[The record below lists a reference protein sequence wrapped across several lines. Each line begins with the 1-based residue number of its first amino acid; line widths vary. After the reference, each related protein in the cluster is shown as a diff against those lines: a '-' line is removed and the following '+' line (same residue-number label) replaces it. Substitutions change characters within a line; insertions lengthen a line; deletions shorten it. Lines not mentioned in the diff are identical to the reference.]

1 MSYRRIGAIILNSM
15 NPITELPSDL
25 KNRHIHLVGIK
36 GTGMA
41 ALTEIL
47 CARGAHI
54 TGSDIADTFYTDALL
69 KKLDITPLLFS
80 PQNITA
86 GIESGGIDL
95 VIYSAAYNFADN
107 SELAEAKKRNIPCV
121 SYPEAL
127 GLVSRGRCSSG
138 IAGVHGKT
146 TTPGLAGT
154 ILQGLGL
161 NAQTLAGSSIA
172 SFSPDS
178 AGGACTVTGGT
189 GAVKYFVAET
199 CEYQR
204 NFMYFSPS
212 VVVLTSVESDHQDF
226 FPTFADIQTA
236 FVDYCLK
243 LPQGGSLIY
252 CADDAGAAETAAI
265 VAAKRS
271 DIERIPYGETANG
284 DFRVAF
290 GDIRGGKQFFR
301 LAGYALEFALIVPGK
316 HFVLNAAAGI
326 ALATVLL
333 RQEGKNSADI
343 FSKSTAQKIADSLL
357 RFTGAKRRSEIIG
370 EVGDTVFIDDYAH
383 HPTAIT
389 KTLEGFRS
397 FYPERRLIV
406 DFMSHTYSRTQALF
420 GEFASAFG
428 EADTVILHK
437 IYASAREAWNP
448 AFPTGTSLAE
458 EICKHHSDVHYFEEV
473 DGAFDFARGLL
484 ADKPDPQ
491 YPNGK
496 LFVTM
501 GAGDNWKLGVKLF
514 ECASRSQLSDA
525 RSRA

>member
-1 MSYRRIGAIILNSM
+1 MQKDIL
-15 NPITELPSDL
+15 LPADL
-25 KNRHIHLVGIK
+25 KNRRIHLVGIK
-36 GTGMA
+36 GTGMT

-69 KKLDITPLLFS
+69 GKLGITPLLFS
-80 PQNITA
+80 PQNITN
-86 GIESGGIDL
+86 GIDNIDL
-95 VIYSAAYNFADN
+95 VIYSAAYNFTDN

-127 GLVSRGRCSSG
+127 GLVSRGVFSAG

-146 TTPGLAGT
+146 TTTGLAGT
-154 ILQGLGL
+154 ILCGLGL

-172 SFSPDS
+172 SFAPNS
-178 AGGACTVTGGT
+178 AGGACTITSGIGD
-189 GAVKYFVAET
+189 VKYFVAET

-204 NFMYFSPS
+204 NFMHFSPS
-212 VVVLTSVESDHQDF
+212 AVVLTSVESDHQDC
-226 FPTFADIQTA
+226 FPTFADIQAA
-236 FVDYCLK
+236 FADYCLK
-243 LPQGGSLIY
+243 LPYGGSLVY

-265 VAAKRS
+265 VAANRG
-271 DIERIPYGETANG
+271 DICLIPYGETVSG
-284 DFRVAF
+284 DFRVTYGEIAE
-290 GDIRGGKQFFR
+290 GKQFFR
-301 LAGYALEFALIVPGK
+301 LAGYNADFALIVPGR
-316 HFVLNAAAGI
+316 HFVLNAAAAI

-333 RQEGKNSADI
+333 RQEGQTRADI
-343 FSKSTAQKIADSLL
+343 FGKPTAQKIADALL

-370 EVGDTVFIDDYAH
+370 EAGDTVFIDDYAH
-383 HPTAIT
+383 HPTAIA
-389 KTLEGFRS
+389 KTLEGYRS
-397 FYPERRLIV
+397 FYPGRRLIV

-420 GEFASAFG
+420 SEFASAFG

-448 AFPTGTSLAE
+448 AFPTGETLYNE
-458 EICKHHSDVHYFEEV
+458 THKYHGDVHYFEEI

-484 ADKPDPQ
+484 ANKPDPQ

-514 ECASRSQLSDA
+514 EWASRV
-525 RSRA
+525 